1 MGSDNWAA
9 GEEKKMYPARASSLD
24 FSPTTTTTGPVRFM

>member
-9 GEEKKMYPARASSLD
+9 GEEKKMHPARASSLD
-24 FSPTTTTTGPVRFM
+24 FSPTMGPVRFM